1 MIMATKQMRVVD
13 GKLNRSQVVQPVILV
28 DADGNP
34 AGVGGG
40 ASGPVKWE
48 DVQGKPT
55 IPAAATV
62 DNLGGASAVGKTV
75 MKAVDAAAARTA
87 IGAGTSNLKIG
98 TGATDAKA
106 GNYKPTAAEV
116 GAPTQAAFDALVA
129 RVTAL
134 EAAE

>member
-1 MIMATKQMRVVD
+1 MVVKQAQIVEAE
-13 GKLNRSQVVQPVILV
+13 LNGTQVVQKVAFF

-34 AGVGGG
+34 VSVGGG
-40 ASGPVKWE
+40 ESGPVKWADIE
-48 DVQGKPT
+48 GKPT

-62 DNLGGASAVGKTV
+62 DNLGGASAVGKAV

-87 IGAGTSNLKIG
+87 IGAGTSNLKVG
-98 TGATDAKA
+98 TAATDAKA

>member
-1 MIMATKQMRVVD
+1 MVVKQAQIVEAE
-13 GKLNRSQVVQPVILV
+13 LNGTQVVQKVAFF
-28 DADGNP
+28 DADGKP
-34 AGVGGG
+34 VSVGGG
-40 ASGPVKWE
+40 ESGPVKWTDIE
-48 DVQGKPT
+48 GRPSVFP
-55 IPAAATV
+55 P
-62 DNLGGASAVGKTV
+62 
-75 MKAVDAAAARTA
+75 
-87 IGAGTSNLKIG
+87 KIG